1 MSKLAIILFSGS
13 SDKLQAASI
22 LTSGGAATDT
32 KVRIFATFWGLMAL
46 TKKGVTPRISSDFK
60 EYQDQTFKIMSEKK
74 VPGWLDLMK
83 QAKEMGDVKFYACS
97 MTYDLFGLKREDL
110 LDIFDEVVGVGTFL
124 EDAKDADITLF
135 I

>member
-1 MSKLAIILFSGS
+1 MSKLALILFSGS

-22 LTSGGAATDT
+22 IISGGAATDT

-46 TKKGVTPRISSDFK
+46 TKNGVTPRISSDFK
-60 EYQDQTFKIMSEKK
+60 EYQDQAFKIMSEKK

-124 EDAKDADITLF
+124 EEAKDADITLF

>member
-13 SDKLQAASI
+13 TDKLQAASI
-22 LTSGGAATDT
+22 LISGGAATDT
-32 KVRIFATFWGLMAL
+32 KVRVFATFWGLMAL

-60 EYQDQTFKIMSEKK
+60 EYQDQTFKIISEKK
-74 VPGWLDLMK
+74 VPSWLDLIK
-83 QAKEMGDVKFYACS
+83 QAKETGDVKFYACS